1 MTPDGHP
8 ATPAGLHPETAV
20 ICAGRPSHAA
30 GGPLN
35 VPMVLASNFQAGT
48 MAAPGTGEGS
58 RAYSRTDATPTWEA
72 LETAVGQVEG
82 GHAVAFSSGM
92 AAIAAVLD
100 LVPSGSRIVAPEDC
114 YFGVGELLAD
124 GQQQGRWAIDRIDLT
139 DTAAVQAAVAG
150 ADLLWLET
158 PSNPL
163 LDVADL
169 PALCAAGRRAGAIV
183 GVDNTF
189 ATPLLQQPLAL
200 GADVVVHSATKF
212 IGGHSDLLS
221 GITIAREQALAGRL
235 RHRRGL
241 TGATPGALE
250 AFLALR
256 GLRTL
261 ALRLD
266 RGQRNAAELARRL
279 DEHPAI
285 SRVRYPGLPADP
297 GHRTAAAQMTGFGA
311 VLAFEMADAPTAD
324 RLCGALRVIVHA
336 TSLGGVES
344 TIERRSKLPGQR
356 HVPPGLL
363 RLSVG
368 CEHIDDLWNDLNS
381 ALKQASRPENPAWRR
396 RPGTDTVES

>member
-1 MTPDGHP
+1 MPPDQP
-8 ATPAGLHPETAV
+8 ATPAGLHPESAV
-20 ICAGRPSHAA
+20 ICAGRPGHTASE
-30 GGPLN
+30 PLN
-35 VPMVLASNFQAGT
+35 VPIVLASNFQAG
-48 MAAPGTGEGS
+48 GTEEDR

-72 LETAVGQVEG
+72 LEAAVGQVEG

-92 AAIAAVLD
+92 AAVAAVLD
-100 LVPSGSRIVAPEDC
+100 LVPAGGRIVAPADC

-124 GQQQGRWAIDRIDLT
+124 GRQHGRWAVDLVDLT
-139 DTAAVQAAVAG
+139 DTASVQAAAAG

-169 PALCAAGRRAGAIV
+169 PALCTAGRRAGAIV

-200 GADVVVHSATKF
+200 GADLVVHSATKF

-221 GITIAREQALAGRL
+221 GITIARDHALAGRL

-241 TGATPGALE
+241 SGATPGALE

-261 ALRLD
+261 AVRLD
-266 RGQRNAAELARRL
+266 RSQANAAELARRL
-279 DEHPAI
+279 DQHPAV
-285 SRVRYPGLPADP
+285 SRVRYPGLPTDP
-297 GHRTAAAQMTGFGA
+297 GHQTAAAQMTGFGA
-311 VLAFEMADAPTAD
+311 VLAFEVADAPTAD
-324 RLCGALRVIVHA
+324 QLCDAVHVIVHA
-336 TSLGGVES
+336 TSLGSVET
-344 TIERRSKLPGQR
+344 TIERRSKLPGQE
-356 HVPPGLL
+356 HLPPGLL

-368 CEHIDDLWNDLNS
+368 CEHIDDLWNDLNT
-381 ALKQASRPENPAWRR
+381 ALRQAPRPASPA
-396 RPGTDTVES
+396 

>member
-1 MTPDGHP
+1 MTSDDQPT
-8 ATPAGLHPETAV
+8 TPVGLRPETAV
-20 ICAGRPSHAA
+20 ICAGRPGHAA

-35 VPMVLASNFQAGT
+35 VPVVLASNFHSVA
-48 MAAPGTGEGS
+48 GTGEDS
-58 RAYSRTDATPTWEA
+58 RTYSRTDATPGWEA

-100 LVPSGSRIVAPEDC
+100 LVPAGGRIVAPADC

-124 GQQQGRWAIDRIDLT
+124 GQQQGRWAVDRVDLT
-139 DTAAVQAAVAG
+139 DTARVQAAVDG

-163 LDVADL
+163 LEVADL
-169 PALCAAGRRAGAIV
+169 PTLCDAGCRSGAIV

-200 GADVVVHSATKF
+200 GADLVVHSATKF

-221 GITIAREQALAGRL
+221 GIAIARDPTLAGRI

-241 TGATPGALE
+241 SGATPGALE

-266 RGQRNAAELARRL
+266 RGQRNAGELARRL
-279 DEHPAI
+279 DGHPAV
-285 SRVRYPGLPADP
+285 SRVRYPGLPGDP

-311 VLAFEMADAPTAD
+311 VLAFEVADAPTAD
-324 RLCGALRVIVHA
+324 RLCGAVHVIVHA
-336 TSLGGVES
+336 TSPPDKN
-344 TIERRSKLPGQR
+344 TYLPG
-356 HVPPGLL
+356 
-363 RLSVG
+363 S
-368 CEHIDDLWNDLNS
+368 C
-381 ALKQASRPENPAWRR
+381 A
-396 RPGTDTVES
+396 

>member
-1 MTPDGHP
+1 MTPDRP
-8 ATPAGLHPETAV
+8 AAPAGLRPETAV
-20 ICAGRPSHAA
+20 ICAGRPGHAA
-30 GGPLN
+30 SEPLN
-35 VPMVLASNFQAGT
+35 VPVVLASNFQAGT
-48 MAAPGTGEGS
+48 TAAPGAGEDS
-58 RAYSRTDATPTWEA
+58 RAYARTDATPTWEA

-100 LVPSGSRIVAPEDC
+100 LVPAGARIVAPADC

-124 GQQQGRWAIDRIDLT
+124 GQQQGRWAVDRVDLT
-139 DTAAVQAAVAG
+139 DTASVQAAVAG

-163 LDVADL
+163 LEVADL

-221 GITIAREQALAGRL
+221 GVTIAREQALAGRL

-241 TGATPGALE
+241 SGATPGALE

-266 RGQRNAAELARRL
+266 RGQRNAGELARRL
-279 DEHPAI
+279 DEHPAV
-285 SRVRYPGLPADP
+285 SRVRYPGLPGDP
-297 GHRTAAAQMTGFGA
+297 GHQTAAAQMTGFGA
-311 VLAFEMADAPTAD
+311 VLAFEVNDAPTAD
-324 RLCGALRVIVHA
+324 RLCDAVHVIVHA

-344 TIERRSKLPGQR
+344 TIERRSKLPGQE

-368 CEHIDDLWNDLNS
+368 CEHIDDLWNDLNT
-381 ALKQASRPENPAWRR
+381 ALEQASRSQDPK
-396 RPGTDTVES
+396 

>member
-1 MTPDGHP
+1 MTSDDQPT
-8 ATPAGLHPETAV
+8 TPAGLHPETAI
-20 ICAGRPSHAA
+20 ICAGRPGHAS

-35 VPMVLASNFQAGT
+35 IPIVLASNFHADSAQ
-48 MAAPGTGEGS
+48 EDR

-100 LVPSGSRIVAPEDC
+100 LVPAGGRIVAPADC

-124 GQQQGRWAIDRIDLT
+124 ARQHGRWAVDRVDLT
-139 DTAAVQAAVAG
+139 DTGSVQAAVDG
-150 ADLLWLET
+150 AALLWLET

-163 LDVADL
+163 LEVADL

-189 ATPLLQQPLAL
+189 ATPLLQQPLAF

-221 GITIAREQALAGRL
+221 GITIARDEVLAGRI

-241 TGATPGALE
+241 SGATPGALE

-266 RGQRNAAELARRL
+266 RGQANAGELARRL
-279 DEHPAI
+279 HGHPAV
-285 SRVRYPGLPADP
+285 SRVRYPGLPGDP

-311 VLAFEMADAPTAD
+311 VLAFEVADAPTAD
-324 RLCGALRVIVHA
+324 RLCAAVHVIVHA

-344 TIERRSKLPGQR
+344 TIERRSKLPGQE

-368 CEHIDDLWNDLNS
+368 CEHIDDLWNDLNT
-381 ALKQASRPENPAWRR
+381 ALGQATRLGNPA
-396 RPGTDTVES
+396 

>member
-1 MTPDGHP
+1 MTPDGQP
-8 ATPAGLHPETAV
+8 AAPAGLHPETAV
-20 ICAGRPSHAA
+20 ICAGRPGHAA

-35 VPMVLASNFQAGT
+35 VPIVLASNFH
-48 MAAPGTGEGS
+48 PGADTGQDS
-58 RAYSRTDATPTWEA
+58 RAYSRTDATPGWEA

-100 LVPSGSRIVAPEDC
+100 LVPAGGRILAPADC

-124 GQQQGRWAIDRIDLT
+124 ARQQGRWAVDRVDLT

-163 LDVADL
+163 LEVADL

-189 ATPLLQQPLAL
+189 ATPLLQKPLAL

-221 GITIAREQALAGRL
+221 GITIAREQGLAGRL
-235 RHRRGL
+235 RQRRGL
-241 TGATPGALE
+241 SGATPGALE

-266 RGQRNAAELARRL
+266 RGQANAAELARRL
-279 DEHPAI
+279 DQHPAV
-285 SRVRYPGLPADP
+285 SRVRYPGLPGDP

-311 VLAFEMADAPTAD
+311 VLAFEVTDAPTAD
-324 RLCGALRVIVHA
+324 RLCDDLHVIVHA

-344 TIERRSKLPGQR
+344 TIERRSKLPGQE

-368 CEHIDDLWNDLNS
+368 CEHIDDLWNDLNT
-381 ALKQASRPENPAWRR
+381 ALGQAT
-396 RPGTDTVES
+396 RPGNPTAEQPDMRG

>member
-1 MTPDGHP
+1 MTPDDQP
-8 ATPAGLHPETAV
+8 ATLAGLRPETAV
-20 ICAGRPSHAA
+20 ICAGRPSRAA
-30 GGPLN
+30 SGPLN
-35 VPMVLASNFQAGT
+35 VPVVLASNFRAGIT
-48 MAAPGTGEGS
+48 PAPGTQQGS
-58 RAYSRTDATPTWEA
+58 RSYARTDATPTWEA
-72 LETAVGQVEG
+72 LEAAVGQVEG

-92 AAIAAVLD
+92 AAVAAVLD
-100 LVPSGSRIVAPEDC
+100 LVPAGGRIVAPADC

-124 GQQQGRWAIDRIDLT
+124 ARQQGRWAVDRVDLT
-139 DTAAVQAAVAG
+139 DTASVQAAAVG

-163 LDVADL
+163 LDIADL

-221 GITIAREQALAGRL
+221 GITVARERALAERL

-241 TGATPGALE
+241 SGATPGALE

-266 RGQRNAAELARRL
+266 RGQRNAGELARRL
-279 DEHPAI
+279 DQHPAV
-285 SRVRYPGLPADP
+285 SRVRYPGLPGHP
-297 GHRTAAAQMTGFGA
+297 GHGTAAAQMTGFGA
-311 VLAFEMADAPTAD
+311 VLAFEVADARTAD
-324 RLCGALRVIVHA
+324 RLCHAVQLIVRA

-344 TIERRSKLPGQR
+344 TIERRSKLPGQG
-356 HVPPGLL
+356 HLPPGLL

-381 ALKQASRPENPAWRR
+381 ALDRASRPEHPA
-396 RPGTDTVES
+396 

>member
-1 MTPDGHP
+1 MTPDDQP
-8 ATPAGLHPETAV
+8 AAPAGLRPETAV
-20 ICAGRPSHAA
+20 ICAGRPSRAA
-30 GGPLN
+30 SGPLN
-35 VPMVLASNFQAGT
+35 TPVVLASNFHAGAT
-48 MAAPGTGEGS
+48 AAPGTGEGI
-58 RAYSRTDATPTWEA
+58 RAYARTDATPGWEA

-92 AAIAAVLD
+92 AAVAAVLD
-100 LVPSGSRIVAPEDC
+100 LVPAGARIVAPADC

-124 GQQQGRWAIDRIDLT
+124 GQQQGRWAVDRVDLT
-139 DTAAVQAAVAG
+139 DTAGVQAAVDG

-169 PALCAAGRRAGAIV
+169 PVLCAAGRRAGALV
-183 GVDNTF
+183 GADNTV

-221 GITIAREQALAGRL
+221 GITVAREQALAGRL

-241 TGATPGALE
+241 SGATPGALE

-266 RGQRNAAELARRL
+266 RGQANAGELARRL
-279 DEHPAI
+279 DGHRAV
-285 SRVRYPGLPADP
+285 SRVRYPGLPGDP
-297 GHRTAAAQMTGFGA
+297 GHRTAAAQMAGFGA
-311 VLAFEMADAPTAD
+311 VLAFEVADAGTAD
-324 RLCGALRVIVHA
+324 RICDAVHIIVPA
-336 TSLGGVES
+336 TSLGGVET
-344 TIERRSKLPGQR
+344 TIERRSKLPGQE

-381 ALKQASRPENPAWRR
+381 ALEAS
-396 RPGTDTVES
+396 

>member
-1 MTPDGHP
+1 MTRDDQP
-8 ATPAGLHPETAV
+8 ATPAGLRPETAV
-20 ICAGRPSHAA
+20 ICAGRPSGAA
-30 GGPLN
+30 SGPLN
-35 VPMVLASNFQAGT
+35 VPVVLASNFRAGLT
-48 MAAPGTGEGS
+48 PAPGPQEGS
-58 RAYSRTDATPTWEA
+58 RSYARTDATSTWEA
-72 LETAVGQVEG
+72 LEAAVGQVEG

-100 LVPSGSRIVAPEDC
+100 LVPAGRRIVAPKDC

-124 GQQQGRWAIDRIDLT
+124 AQQQGRWTVDRVDLT
-139 DTAAVQAAVAG
+139 DTARVQAAAVG

-163 LDVADL
+163 LDIADL

-200 GADVVVHSATKF
+200 GADLVVHSATKF

-221 GITIAREQALAGRL
+221 GITIAREQALAERL

-241 TGATPGALE
+241 SGATPGALE

-266 RGQRNAAELARRL
+266 RGQRNAGELARRL
-279 DEHPAI
+279 DEHPAV
-285 SRVRYPGLPADP
+285 SRVRYPGLPGHP

-311 VLAFEMADAPTAD
+311 VLAFEVADARTAD
-324 RLCGALRVIVHA
+324 RLCRAVQLIVPA

-344 TIERRSKLPGQR
+344 TIERRSKLPGQG
-356 HVPPGLL
+356 HLPAGLL

-381 ALKQASRPENPAWRR
+381 ALDEASRPEHPA
-396 RPGTDTVES
+396 

>member
-1 MTPDGHP
+1 MTPDGQP
-8 ATPAGLHPETAV
+8 ATAAGLHPETAV
-20 ICAGRPSHAA
+20 ICAGRPRHAA
-30 GGPLN
+30 GVPLN
-35 VPMVLASNFQAGT
+35 VPVVLASNFHAGT
-48 MAAPGTGEGS
+48 MAAAGTEEGS

-82 GHAVAFSSGM
+82 GHAVAFSAGM

-100 LVPSGSRIVAPEDC
+100 LVPPGGRIVAPEDC

-124 GQQQGRWAIDRIDLT
+124 ARQQGRWAIDRVDLT
-139 DTAAVQAAVAG
+139 DTASVQAAVTG

-163 LDVADL
+163 LEVADL
-169 PALCAAGRRAGAIV
+169 PALCAAGRRAGALV

-221 GITIAREQALAGRL
+221 GITVAREQALAGRL

-266 RGQRNAAELARRL
+266 CGQRNAAELARRL
-279 DEHPAI
+279 DEHPAV
-285 SRVRYPGLPADP
+285 SRVRYPGLPSDP
-297 GHRTAAAQMTGFGA
+297 GHRTAAAQMSGFGA
-311 VLAFEMADAPTAD
+311 VLAFEVADAPAAD
-324 RLCGALRVIVHA
+324 RLCDAVRIIVHA

-344 TIERRSKLPGQR
+344 TIERRSKLPGQH
-356 HVPPGLL
+356 HVPAGLL

-381 ALKQASRPENPAWRR
+381 ALQQTSRPENPA
-396 RPGTDTVES
+396 

>member
-1 MTPDGHP
+1 
-8 ATPAGLHPETAV
+8 
-20 ICAGRPSHAA
+20 
-30 GGPLN
+30 
-35 VPMVLASNFQAGT
+35 
-48 MAAPGTGEGS
+48 
-58 RAYSRTDATPTWEA
+58 
-72 LETAVGQVEG
+72 VEG

-92 AAIAAVLD
+92 AAVAAVLD
-100 LVPSGSRIVAPEDC
+100 LVPAGGRIVAPTDC

-124 GQQQGRWAIDRIDLT
+124 GQQHGRWAVDRVDLT
-139 DTAAVQAAVAG
+139 DTASVQAAVAG

-169 PALCAAGRRAGAIV
+169 PALCAAGRHAGVLV
-183 GVDNTF
+183 GADNTF

-241 TGATPGALE
+241 SGATPGALE

-266 RGQRNAAELARRL
+266 RGQSNASELARRL
-279 DEHPAI
+279 DAHPAV
-285 SRVRYPGLPADP
+285 SRVRYPGLPSHP
-297 GHRTAAAQMTGFGA
+297 GHRIAAAQMTGFGA
-311 VLAFEMADAPTAD
+311 VLAFEVADAATAD
-324 RLCGALRVIVHA
+324 RICNTLKVIVHA
-336 TSLGGVES
+336 TSLGGVET
-344 TIERRSKLPGQR
+344 TIERRSKLPGQG
-356 HVPPGLL
+356 HLAPGLL
-363 RLSVG
+363 RLSAG
-368 CEHIDDLWNDLNS
+368 CEHIDDLWNDLNT
-381 ALKQASRPENPAWRR
+381 ALEQATRPQNPA
-396 RPGTDTVES
+396 

>member
-1 MTPDGHP
+1 MTPDQS
-8 ATPAGLHPETAV
+8 ATPASLHPETAV
-20 ICAGRPSHAA
+20 ICAGRPGRTPSE
-30 GGPLN
+30 PLN
-35 VPMVLASNFQAGT
+35 VPIVLASNFHADST
-48 MAAPGTGEGS
+48 EEDR

-92 AAIAAVLD
+92 AAVAAVLD
-100 LVPSGSRIVAPEDC
+100 LVPAGARIIAPADC

-124 GQQQGRWAIDRIDLT
+124 GQQQGRWAVDRVDLT
-139 DTAAVQAAVAG
+139 DTAGVQAAVAG

-163 LDVADL
+163 LDIADL

-221 GITIAREQALAGRL
+221 GITIAREKALADRL
-235 RHRRGL
+235 HHRRGL
-241 TGATPGALE
+241 SGATPGALE

-266 RGQRNAAELARRL
+266 RGQANAAELARRL
-279 DEHPAI
+279 DQHPAV
-285 SRVRYPGLPADP
+285 SRVRYPGLPGDP
-297 GHRTAAAQMTGFGA
+297 GHQTAARQMSGFGA
-311 VLAFEMADAPTAD
+311 VLAFEVADAPTAD
-324 RLCGALRVIVHA
+324 RLCDAVHVIVHA

-344 TIERRSKLPGQR
+344 SIERRSKLPGQE

-368 CEHIDDLWNDLNS
+368 CEHIDDLWNDLNT
-381 ALKQASRPENPAWRR
+381 ALGPATRLGH
-396 RPGTDTVES
+396 PA

>member
-1 MTPDGHP
+1 MTPDQP
-8 ATPAGLHPETAV
+8 AAPADLHPETAV
-20 ICAGRPSHAA
+20 ICAGRPGHAA

-35 VPMVLASNFQAGT
+35 VPVVLASNFQAGA
-48 MAAPGTGEGS
+48 MAAPGTGQDS

-100 LVPSGSRIVAPEDC
+100 LLPAGSRIVAPKDC

-124 GQQQGRWAIDRIDLT
+124 AQQYGRWAVDRVDLT

-150 ADLLWLET
+150 AGLLWLET

-163 LDVADL
+163 LEVADL

-221 GITIAREQALAGRL
+221 GITIARDQALAQRL
-235 RHRRGL
+235 QHRRGL

-266 RGQRNAAELARRL
+266 RGQRNAGELARRL
-279 DEHPAI
+279 DEHPAV
-285 SRVRYPGLPADP
+285 SRVRYPGLPGDP

-311 VLAFEMADAPTAD
+311 VLAFEVDDAPTAD
-324 RLCGALRVIVHA
+324 RLCDAVHVIVHA

-344 TIERRSKLPGQR
+344 TIERRSKLPGQE

-381 ALKQASRPENPAWRR
+381 ALLHASRPDSPA
-396 RPGTDTVES
+396 

>member
-1 MTPDGHP
+1 L
-8 ATPAGLHPETAV
+8 PAGA
-20 ICAGRPSHAA
+20 
-30 GGPLN
+30 
-35 VPMVLASNFQAGT
+35 
-48 MAAPGTGEGS
+48 
-58 RAYSRTDATPTWEA
+58 
-72 LETAVGQVEG
+72 
-82 GHAVAFSSGM
+82 
-92 AAIAAVLD
+92 
-100 LVPSGSRIVAPEDC
+100 RIVAPTDC
-114 YFGVGELLAD
+114 YFGVGDLLAD
-124 GQQQGRWAIDRIDLT
+124 GQQQGRWAVDRVDLT
-139 DTAAVQAAVAG
+139 DTASVQAAVAG
-150 ADLLWLET
+150 AELLWLET

-163 LDVADL
+163 LDIADL
-169 PALCAAGRRAGAIV
+169 PALCAAGRHAGALV

-221 GITIAREQALAGRL
+221 GITIAGEQALAGRL

-241 TGATPGALE
+241 SGATPGALE

-266 RGQRNAAELARRL
+266 RGQGNASELARRL
-279 DEHPAI
+279 DQHPAV
-285 SRVRYPGLPADP
+285 SRVRYPGLPGDP

-311 VLAFEMADAPTAD
+311 VLAFEVADAPTAD
-324 RLCGALRVIVHA
+324 RLCHAVRIIVPA
-336 TSLGGVES
+336 TSLGGVET
-344 TIERRSKLPGQR
+344 TIERRSKLPGQG

-381 ALKQASRPENPAWRR
+381 ALEQASRPDNPA
-396 RPGTDTVES
+396 

>member
-1 MTPDGHP
+1 MTPDSQL
-8 ATPAGLHPETAV
+8 AASAGLHPETAV
-20 ICAGRPSHAA
+20 ICAGRPGPTA

-35 VPMVLASNFQAGT
+35 VPVVLASNFQAG
-48 MAAPGTGEGS
+48 PGTGEGS
-58 RAYSRTDATPTWEA
+58 RAYSRTDATPGWEA
-72 LETAVGQVEG
+72 LETAVGQLEG

-92 AAIAAVLD
+92 AAIAAVLG
-100 LVPSGSRIVAPEDC
+100 LVPAGGRIVAPADC

-124 GQQQGRWAIDRIDLT
+124 ARQQGHWAVDHVDLT

-163 LDVADL
+163 LEVADL
-169 PALCAAGRRAGAIV
+169 TALCSAGRRAGAIV

-221 GITIAREQALAGRL
+221 GISIAREQALAGRI
-235 RHRRGL
+235 RHRRGM

-266 RGQRNAAELARRL
+266 RGQANAGELARRL
-279 DEHPAI
+279 DQHPAI
-285 SRVRYPGLPADP
+285 SRVRYPGLPGDP
-297 GHRTAAAQMTGFGA
+297 GHRTAATQMAGFGA
-311 VLAFEMADAPTAD
+311 VLAFEVADASTAD
-324 RLCGALRVIVHA
+324 RLCDTLQVIVHA

-344 TIERRSKLPGQR
+344 TIERRSKLAGQE
-356 HVPPGLL
+356 HLPPGLL

-381 ALKQASRPENPAWRR
+381 ALQHAPRPQNPALNR
-396 RPGTDTVES
+396 RPANRQN

>member
-1 MTPDGHP
+1 MTPDDQP
-8 ATPAGLHPETAV
+8 TAPAGLRPETAV
-20 ICAGRPSHAA
+20 ICAGRPRHAA
-30 GGPLN
+30 SEPLN
-35 VPMVLASNFQAGT
+35 VPVVLASNFHAST
-48 MAAPGTGEGS
+48 TAAPAPEEGIRS
-58 RAYSRTDATPTWEA
+58 YARTDATPTWEA

-92 AAIAAVLD
+92 AAVAAVLD
-100 LVPSGSRIVAPEDC
+100 LLPPGGRIVAPRDC

-124 GQQQGRWAIDRIDLT
+124 GQQQGRWAVDRVDLT
-139 DTAAVQAAVAG
+139 DTAAVRAAVTGAG
-150 ADLLWLET
+150 LLWLET

-163 LDVADL
+163 LDIADL
-169 PALCAAGRRAGAIV
+169 PALCTAGRHAGAIV

-189 ATPLLQQPLAL
+189 ATPLLQRPLAL

-221 GITIAREQALAGRL
+221 GITIAREHALAGRL

-241 TGATPGALE
+241 SGATPGALE

-266 RGQRNAAELARRL
+266 RGQRNASELARRL
-279 DEHPAI
+279 DEHPVVR
-285 SRVRYPGLPADP
+285 RVRYPGLPGDP

-311 VLAFEMADAPTAD
+311 VLAFEVADAPTAD
-324 RLCGALRVIVHA
+324 RICNAVQVIVCA

-344 TIERRSKLPGQR
+344 TIERRSKLPGQG

-381 ALKQASRPENPAWRR
+381 ALEQATRPQNPA
-396 RPGTDTVES
+396 

>member
-1 MTPDGHP
+1 MTSDDQPT
-8 ATPAGLHPETAV
+8 TPVGLRPETAV
-20 ICAGRPSHAA
+20 ICAGRPGHAA

-35 VPMVLASNFQAGT
+35 VPVVLASNFHPGA
-48 MAAPGTGEGS
+48 GTGEDS
-58 RAYSRTDATPTWEA
+58 RAYWRTDATPGWEA

-100 LVPSGSRIVAPEDC
+100 LVPAGGRIVAPADC

-124 GQQQGRWAIDRIDLT
+124 GQQHGHWAVDRVDLT
-139 DTAAVQAAVAG
+139 DTASVQAAVDG

-163 LDVADL
+163 LEVADL

-189 ATPLLQQPLAL
+189 ATPLLQQPLAF

-221 GITIAREQALAGRL
+221 GITIARDPALAGRI

-241 TGATPGALE
+241 SGATPGALE

-266 RGQRNAAELARRL
+266 RGQANAGELARRL
-279 DEHPAI
+279 DGHPAV

-297 GHRTAAAQMTGFGA
+297 GHRTAAAQMTGFGS
-311 VLAFEMADAPTAD
+311 VLAFEVADAPTAD
-324 RLCGALRVIVHA
+324 CLCDALHLIVPA
-336 TSLGGVES
+336 TSLGGVET
-344 TIERRSKLPGQR
+344 TIERRSNLPGQS
-356 HVPPGLL
+356 HVPHGLL

-381 ALKQASRPENPAWRR
+381 AFGQAS
-396 RPGTDTVES
+396 

>member
-1 MTPDGHP
+1 
-8 ATPAGLHPETAV
+8 
-20 ICAGRPSHAA
+20 
-30 GGPLN
+30 
-35 VPMVLASNFQAGT
+35 

-100 LVPSGSRIVAPEDC
+100 LVPSGGRIVAPEDC

-124 GQQQGRWAIDRIDLT
+124 AQQQGRWTVDRVDLT

-163 LDVADL
+163 LEVADL
-169 PALCAAGRRAGAIV
+169 PALCAAGRCAGALV

-221 GITIAREQALAGRL
+221 GITIAREQALAGR
-235 RHRRGL
+235 
-241 TGATPGALE
+241 P
-250 AFLALR
+250 
-256 GLRTL
+256 
-261 ALRLD
+261 
-266 RGQRNAAELARRL
+266 
-279 DEHPAI
+279 
-285 SRVRYPGLPADP
+285 
-297 GHRTAAAQMTGFGA
+297 RTAAA
-311 VLAFEMADAPTAD
+311 
-324 RLCGALRVIVHA
+324 
-336 TSLGGVES
+336 
-344 TIERRSKLPGQR
+344 
-356 HVPPGLL
+356 
-363 RLSVG
+363 
-368 CEHIDDLWNDLNS
+368 
-381 ALKQASRPENPAWRR
+381 
-396 RPGTDTVES
+396 

>member
-1 MTPDGHP
+1 MTPDDQS
-8 ATPAGLHPETAV
+8 AALAGLRPETAV
-20 ICAGRPSHAA
+20 ICAGRPGHSASE
-30 GGPLN
+30 PLN
-35 VPMVLASNFQAGT
+35 APVVLASNFQVGVT
-48 MAAPGTGEGS
+48 AAPDAEEGIRS
-58 RAYSRTDATPTWEA
+58 YARTDATPTWEA

-92 AAIAAVLD
+92 AAVAAVLD
-100 LVPSGSRIVAPEDC
+100 LVPAGSRIVAPKDC

-124 GQQQGRWAIDRIDLT
+124 GQQQGRWAIDRVDLT
-139 DTAAVQAAVAG
+139 DTASVRTAVAG

-163 LDVADL
+163 LEVADL
-169 PALCAAGRRAGAIV
+169 AALCAAGRHAGAIV

-189 ATPLLQQPLAL
+189 ATPLLQHPLAL

-221 GITIAREQALAGRL
+221 GIAIAREEALAERL
-235 RHRRGL
+235 RNRRGL
-241 TGATPGALE
+241 SGATPGALE

-266 RGQRNAAELARRL
+266 RGQRNASELARRL
-279 DEHPAI
+279 DGHPAV
-285 SRVRYPGLPADP
+285 SRVRYPGLPSDP

-311 VLAFEMADAPTAD
+311 VLAFEVADAPAAD
-324 RLCGALRVIVHA
+324 RLCNAVHVIVHA

-344 TIERRSKLPGQR
+344 TIERRSKLPGQG

-368 CEHIDDLWNDLNS
+368 CEHIDDLWNDLNT
-381 ALKQASRPENPAWRR
+381 ALEQASRPENP
-396 RPGTDTVES
+396 T

>member
-1 MTPDGHP
+1 MPP
-8 ATPAGLHPETAV
+8 ARPAAPAGLHPETAV
-20 ICAGRPSHAA
+20 ICAGRPGHAG

-35 VPMVLASNFQAGT
+35 VPVVLASNFHASEP
-48 MAAPGTGEGS
+48 AAPGTGQDS

-100 LVPSGSRIVAPEDC
+100 LLPAGARIVAPKDC

-124 GQQQGRWAIDRIDLT
+124 GQQQGRWSIDRIDLT
-139 DTAAVQAAVAG
+139 DTASVQAAVAG

-163 LDVADL
+163 LDIADL
-169 PALCAAGRRAGAIV
+169 PALCAAGRYAGAIV
-183 GVDNTF
+183 GVDNTS
-189 ATPLLQQPLAL
+189 APPLLQQPLAL

-221 GITIAREQALAGRL
+221 GVTIARAPALAGRI
-235 RHRRGL
+235 RHRRGMSR
-241 TGATPGALE
+241 ATPGALE

-279 DEHPAI
+279 DEHPAV
-285 SRVRYPGLPADP
+285 SRVRYPGLPGDP
-297 GHRTAAAQMTGFGA
+297 GHRIAPAQMTGFGA
-311 VLAFEMADAPTAD
+311 VLAFEVADAPTAD
-324 RLCGALRVIVHA
+324 PLCGDPHVIVHA

-344 TIERRSKLPGQR
+344 TIERRSKPPGQR
-356 HVPPGLL
+356 HLPAGLL
-363 RLSVG
+363 RL
-368 CEHIDDLWNDLNS
+368 
-381 ALKQASRPENPAWRR
+381 
-396 RPGTDTVES
+396 

>member
-1 MTPDGHP
+1 MTPDDHLAAP
-8 ATPAGLHPETAV
+8 ARLHPETAV
-20 ICAGRPSHAA
+20 ICAGRPGHAA
-30 GGPLN
+30 DEPLN
-35 VPMVLASNFQAGT
+35 TPLVLASNFQAGT
-48 MAAPGTGEGS
+48 RAAPGTGQGG
-58 RAYSRTDATPTWEA
+58 RAYSRTDATPGWEA
-72 LETAVGQVEG
+72 LEKAVGQVEG

-100 LVPSGSRIVAPEDC
+100 LVPAGGRIVAPADC

-124 GQQQGRWAIDRIDLT
+124 AQQQGRWAIDRIDLT

-163 LDVADL
+163 LEVADL
-169 PALCAAGRRAGAIV
+169 PALCAAGRHAGAIV

-221 GITIAREQALAGRL
+221 GITIARDQALAGRL

-241 TGATPGALE
+241 SGATPGALE

-266 RGQRNAAELARRL
+266 RGQANASELARRL
-279 DEHPAI
+279 DQHPAI
-285 SRVRYPGLPADP
+285 SRVRYPGLPGDP

-311 VLAFEMADAPTAD
+311 VLAFEVADAATAD
-324 RLCGALRVIVHA
+324 RICEALHVIVHA
-336 TSLGGVES
+336 TSLGGVET
-344 TIERRSKLPGQR
+344 TIERRSKLVGQE

-368 CEHIDDLWNDLNS
+368 CEHIDDLWNDLS
-381 ALKQASRPENPAWRR
+381 TALQHASRPGIRA
-396 RPGTDTVES
+396 

>member
-20 ICAGRPSHAA
+20 ICAAAQSRGRRPAQRSRGA
-30 GGPLN
+30 GFELPGRHHG
-35 VPMVLASNFQAGT
+35 SAGHR
-48 MAAPGTGEGS
+48 EGS

-100 LVPSGSRIVAPEDC
+100 LVPAGSRIVAPEDC
-114 YFGVGELLAD
+114 YFGVGELLAN
-124 GQQQGRWAIDRIDLT
+124 GQQQGRWTVDRVDLT
-139 DTAAVQAAVAG
+139 DTASVQAAVAG

-163 LDVADL
+163 LEVADL
-169 PALCAAGRRAGAIV
+169 PALCAVGRRAGAIV

-279 DEHPAI
+279 DSTPPSAAYATPDFPAT
-285 SRVRYPGLPADP
+285 RTPHRRRAD
-297 GHRTAAAQMTGFGA
+297 
-311 VLAFEMADAPTAD
+311 D
-324 RLCGALRVIVHA
+324 RL
-336 TSLGGVES
+336 
-344 TIERRSKLPGQR
+344 
-356 HVPPGLL
+356 
-363 RLSVG
+363 
-368 CEHIDDLWNDLNS
+368 
-381 ALKQASRPENPAWRR
+381 RR
-396 RPGTDTVES
+396 RAGL

>member
-1 MTPDGHP
+1 MTPDQP

-20 ICAGRPSHAA
+20 ICAGRPGHAA
-30 GGPLN
+30 SEPLN
-35 VPMVLASNFQAGT
+35 VPVVLASNFHAGT
-48 MAAPGTGEGS
+48 TAAPGTEEDS

-100 LVPSGSRIVAPEDC
+100 LLPAGSRIVAPADC

-124 GQQQGRWAIDRIDLT
+124 GQEKGRWAVDRVDLT
-139 DTAAVQAAVAG
+139 DTASVQAAVAG

-163 LDVADL
+163 LEVADL
-169 PALCAAGRRAGAIV
+169 PALCAAGRHAGAII

-221 GITIAREQALAGRL
+221 GITIARDQALAGRL
-235 RHRRGL
+235 RHHRGI

-266 RGQRNAAELARRL
+266 RGQHNADELARRL
-279 DEHPAI
+279 DQHPAVI
-285 SRVRYPGLPADP
+285 QVRYPGLPGDP
-297 GHRTAAAQMTGFGA
+297 GHQTAAAQMTGFGA
-311 VLAFEMADAPTAD
+311 VLAFEVADAPTAD
-324 RLCGALRVIVHA
+324 RLCDALRVIVHA

-344 TIERRSKLPGQR
+344 TIERRSKLPGQE

-368 CEHIDDLWNDLNS
+368 CEHIDDLWNDLDT
-381 ALKQASRPENPAWRR
+381 ALEHASRPGNPA
-396 RPGTDTVES
+396 

>member
-1 MTPDGHP
+1 MTPDDQP
-8 ATPAGLHPETAV
+8 TVPAGLRPETAV
-20 ICAGRPSHAA
+20 ICAGRPGHAV

-35 VPMVLASNFQAGT
+35 VPVVLASNFHAGT
-48 MAAPGTGEGS
+48 MAAPGIEQGS

-72 LETAVGQVEG
+72 LEAAVGQVEG
-82 GHAVAFSSGM
+82 GYAVAFSSGM
-92 AAIAAVLD
+92 AAVAAVLD
-100 LVPSGSRIVAPEDC
+100 LVPAGRRIVAPMDC

-124 GQQQGRWAIDRIDLT
+124 GQQQGRWAVDRVDLT
-139 DTAAVQAAVAG
+139 DTASVQAAVAG

-163 LDVADL
+163 LDIADL
-169 PALCAAGRRAGAIV
+169 PALCAAGRHAAAIV

-221 GITIAREQALAGRL
+221 GITIARQQALASRL

-241 TGATPGALE
+241 SGATPGALE
-250 AFLALR
+250 AFLTLR

-266 RGQRNAAELARRL
+266 RGQSNASELARRL
-279 DEHPAI
+279 DEHPAV
-285 SRVRYPGLPADP
+285 SRVRYPGLPSDP

-311 VLAFEMADAPTAD
+311 VLAFEVADAPTAD
-324 RLCGALRVIVHA
+324 RLCDAVHVIVHT

-344 TIERRSKLPGQR
+344 TIERRSKLPGQA

-368 CEHIDDLWNDLNS
+368 CEHIDDLWNDLNT
-381 ALKQASRPENPAWRR
+381 ALEQASEP
-396 RPGTDTVES
+396 

>member
-1 MTPDGHP
+1 MTPDQP
-8 ATPAGLHPETAV
+8 AAPAGLHPETAV
-20 ICAGRPSHAA
+20 ICAGRPHAA
-30 GGPLN
+30 SEPLN
-35 VPMVLASNFQAGT
+35 VPIVLASNFHADV
-48 MAAPGTGEGS
+48 GTGEDS
-58 RAYSRTDATPTWEA
+58 RAYSRTDATPGWEA

-100 LVPSGSRIVAPEDC
+100 LVPAGGRIVAPADC

-124 GQQQGRWAIDRIDLT
+124 ARQHGRWAVDRVDLT
-139 DTAAVQAAVAG
+139 DTASVQAAVAG
-150 ADLLWLET
+150 AALLWLET

-163 LDVADL
+163 LEVADL

-235 RHRRGL
+235 RHRRGMS
-241 TGATPGALE
+241 GATPGALE

-266 RGQRNAAELARRL
+266 RGQANAAELARRL
-279 DEHPAI
+279 DEHSAV
-285 SRVRYPGLPADP
+285 SRVRYPGLPGDP
-297 GHRTAAAQMTGFGA
+297 RHRTAAAQMTGFGA
-311 VLAFEMADAPTAD
+311 LLAFEVADAATAD
-324 RLCGALRVIVHA
+324 RLCDALHVIVHA

-344 TIERRSKLPGQR
+344 TIERRSKLPGQE
-356 HVPPGLL
+356 HVPPPGLL

-368 CEHIDDLWNDLNS
+368 CEHVDDLWNDLNT
-381 ALKQASRPENPAWRR
+381 ALGQATRPGNPA
-396 RPGTDTVES
+396 

>member
-1 MTPDGHP
+1 MTPDDQPP
-8 ATPAGLHPETAV
+8 ALHPETAL
-20 ICAGRPSHAA
+20 ICAGRPDHAA

-35 VPMVLASNFQAGT
+35 VPIVLASNFQAG
-48 MAAPGTGEGS
+48 AGAGEDS
-58 RAYSRTDATPTWEA
+58 RAYSRTDATPGWEA
-72 LETAVGQVEG
+72 LEAVVGQLEG
-82 GHAVAFSSGM
+82 GHGVAFSSGM

-100 LVPSGSRIVAPEDC
+100 LVPAGGRIVAPADC
-114 YFGVGELLAD
+114 YFGVGELLEDAL
-124 GQQQGRWAIDRIDLT
+124 QQGRWAVDRVDLT
-139 DTAAVQAAVAG
+139 DTAAVHAAVAG

-163 LDVADL
+163 MDIADL
-169 PALCAAGRRAGAIV
+169 PALCAAGRRAGALV

-221 GITIAREQALAGRL
+221 GITIAREQALAGRI
-235 RHRRGL
+235 RHRRGM

-250 AFLALR
+250 SFLALR

-266 RGQRNAAELARRL
+266 RGQANAAELARRL
-279 DEHPAI
+279 DGHPAVN
-285 SRVRYPGLPADP
+285 RVRYPGLPGDP

-311 VLAFEMADAPTAD
+311 VLAFEVADAPTAD
-324 RLCGALRVIVHA
+324 RLCDALRVIVHA

-344 TIERRSKLPGQR
+344 TIERRSKLAGQE

-368 CEHIDDLWNDLNS
+368 CEHIDDLWNDLNT
-381 ALKQASRPENPAWRR
+381 ALEHASRAASPA
-396 RPGTDTVES
+396 